1 MKSSLALTCLV
12 GSDPFRSR
20 DVRGRSLALDGVL
33 VGLVGRRR
41 LFLVRRTPCKMSGPG
56 GFSMN
61 LSRAGTKPNSLGLQG
76 AAGLQRKPA
85 GSAPTP
91 ISSLSL
97 PKKKPGGLAKP
108 MAPAAG
114 FGGDDDSGDDLD
126 DDAAERKR
134 MLQRGGM
141 GGGGF
146 AGSAASRAAIEQAKR
161 EALEQDA
168 SAFDYDGVYDSM
180 QQERSALRLSS
191 ASAGKP
197 KKEEKKAHY
206 IGAIMAAHEVRKV
219 ENDKLYERKM
229 HKEAEAEAHLYGD
242 KARFMTSAYKRKL
255 SERDEYEAELRRREA
270 EDEKNDVTKK
280 SGLGDFYSN
289 LMNGKM
295 GVEGERRAGGDGDT
309 SGRRRRGAS
318 DDGKGPW

>member
-1 MKSSLALTCLV
+1 MGCRGGAV
-12 GSDPFRSR
+12 
-20 DVRGRSLALDGVL
+20 GRSVATTLCDGPCL
-33 VGLVGRRR
+33 
-41 LFLVRRTPCKMSGPG
+41 CKMSGPG

-180 QQERSALRLSS
+180 QQGVQHR
-191 ASAGKP
+191 
-197 KKEEKKAHY
+197 
-206 IGAIMAAHEVRKV
+206 
-219 ENDKLYERKM
+219 
-229 HKEAEAEAHLYGD
+229 
-242 KARFMTSAYKRKL
+242 ARRP
-255 SERDEYEAELRRREA
+255 RRRA
-270 EDEKNDVTKK
+270 
-280 SGLGDFYSN
+280 SQ
-289 LMNGKM
+289 
-295 GVEGERRAGGDGDT
+295 RR
-309 SGRRRRGAS
+309 SRRRRTTLAPS
-318 DDGKGPW
+318 WRHTRCARLKRQAL